1 MTSNVTMLGQSV
13 IYLAEK
19 SLVTNVRWRSS
30 MAMDYNFVKASIFLS
45 ASSSLLL
52 LTPSYRV
59 CLSQVM
65 RMICL
70 GEDDD
75 DFPFSDTIYKTPSLY
90 ISGKVLYLPLCFHHC
105 QVEICIFNIINFVR
119 LGFIMDLII
128 KRGPGKAWRSRQR
141 LPLTPN
147 LIFDNF
153 AEFDILQAD
162 SF

>member
-1 MTSNVTMLGQSV
+1 MTSNVTILGQSV

-45 ASSSLLL
+45 ASSSFLL

-65 RMICL
+65 RMICS

-75 DFPFSDTIYKTPSLY
+75 IDFPFSDTIYKPPSLY
-90 ISGKVLYLPLCFHHC
+90 ISGKVLYLHH
-105 QVEICIFNIINFVR
+105 NIGVTLIRFRFVSSS
-119 LGFIMDLII
+119 LSTLSGWAWCKTAAPEKPEEAD
-128 KRGPGKAWRSRQR
+128 RGCTWPQTSY
-141 LPLTPN
+141 LLT
-147 LIFDNF
+147 FQ
-153 AEFDILQAD
+153 IL
-162 SF
+162 SFLATL